1 VSRNPRFAA
10 AKTRSPIRLLGW
22 CLPLAVLAQSPGA
35 GVLFSRDNVTPRARV
50 VIVHDPEAT
59 DAFEP
64 RPERVH
70 LMVQRALT
78 NLTHQPTAAAAWRSL
93 LSTQDVVGLKVYSLP
108 GAQSGT
114 RPAVVAAVV
123 EGLLEAK
130 IPPRQIVIWDK
141 HRADLRGAGFFELA
155 ARYGVRVAGA
165 AEEGYDEKT
174 FYDRELLG
182 HLLWDDSEFGR
193 KGEGVGRKSYA
204 SKLVSKGLTKIV
216 NISPLL
222 NHHGAGVAGN
232 LFGLAAGSVDNFFRF
247 ETDNARLA
255 EAVPEIYALPAIG
268 DRVALN
274 IVDALICQYE
284 GEQRVLLHYSE
295 PLNELRFSADPVAL
309 DVLSLQELDRQRK
322 EAKMLSL
329 TNNVELYQNAAL
341 LELGVNDPA
350 NIQVE
355 RLE

>member
-1 VSRNPRFAA
+1 
-10 AKTRSPIRLLGW
+10 
-22 CLPLAVLAQSPGA
+22 
-35 GVLFSRDNVTPRARV
+35 
-50 VIVHDPEAT
+50 
-59 DAFEP
+59 
-64 RPERVH
+64 
-70 LMVQRALT
+70 M
-78 NLTHQPTAAAAWRSL
+78 
-93 LSTQDVVGLKVYSLP
+93 P

-141 HRADLRGAGFFELA
+141 HRADLRRAGFFELA
-155 ARYGVRVAGA
+155 ARYGVRIAGA

-193 KGEGVGRKSYA
+193 KGEGIGRKSY
-204 SKLVSKGLTKIV
+204 
-216 NISPLL
+216 
-222 NHHGAGVAGN
+222 
-232 LFGLAAGSVDNFFRF
+232 
-247 ETDNARLA
+247 A

-268 DRVALN
+268 DRVAVN
-274 IVDALICQYE
+274 IVDALLCQYE

-322 EAKMLSL
+322 AAGMLSL

-341 LELGVNDPA
+341 LELGVIDPA